1 MNDKDTSRK
10 KNDEQSALEDRSK
23 RADAG
28 AAPEQADRSPD
39 KTPTDQGKPPAGQD
53 KKPNENN
60 DDELVDPR
68 EKRQD
73 PPMPDRPKKI
83 RVDQ

>member
-1 MNDKDTSRK
+1 MTHTDKHRQEQG
-10 KNDEQSALEDRSK
+10 EQSALEERSK

-28 AAPEQADRSPD
+28 AAPEQDDQTPD
-39 KTPTDQGKPPAGQD
+39 KNDTKDDGSD
-53 KKPNENN
+53 NDNN

-73 PPMPDRPKKI
+73 PPVEGQPSKI
-83 RVDQ
+83 RVEQ